1 MNPNSPEE
9 IFRRFVPGEAVTY
22 CVKLYDYFGF
32 EFKIKKARLTKFG
45 DYKYDRQNHRH
56 IITINNDLNPFA
68 FLVTYLH
75 EVAHLVTYQEYKNKV
90 QPHGTE
96 WKTNFQKVAKPV
108 LKESVFPKAVLESLK
123 RYLNNPKAS
132 SCSDPHLFQV
142 LKLFDEENGKILLK
156 TLKPQDEFLFNSK
169 RYKHL
174 EKRRTR
180 IVCLNLENGR
190 KYLINQLAE
199 VELV

>member
-1 MNPNSPEE
+1 MKLHSPED
-9 IFRRFVPGEAVTY
+9 IFRRFVPSEAVTY
-22 CVKLYDYFGF
+22 CVKLYYYFGF

-45 DYKYDRQNHRH
+45 DYKYDRQKQLH

-108 LKESVFPKAVLESLK
+108 LKESIFPKTVLDSLT

-132 SCSDPHLFQV
+132 SCSDPHLFEV
-142 LKLFDEENGKILLK
+142 LKQFDGDNEKILLK
-156 TLKPQDEFLFNSK
+156 ALKPQDIFIFNSK

-199 VELV
+199 VEPV